1 MKILLQTIL
10 FLFVSAAFAA
20 DDLTTDAPK
29 TRSLESAS
37 SENDIMDAQPK
48 LLRIT
53 ATIDGS
59 GRIIFTRDG
68 VRYEH
73 KHWDRPENVVF
84 DGEPWPNLSRTPAAW
99 AEVARHLDL
108 SKAWIVKRKGR
119 DVIALEHTPVG
130 FDLYLCDSPNGAAE
144 YEVLLAIPRVK

>member
-10 FLFVSAAFAA
+10 FLFVSVVFAA
-20 DDLTTDAPK
+20 DDLTTDTPK
-29 TRSLESAS
+29 VQSFESAS
-37 SENDIMDAQPK
+37 SGNDVMDAQPK

-53 ATIDGS
+53 ARIDGS
-59 GRIIFTRDG
+59 GRIIFTRDS

-73 KHWDRPENVVF
+73 KHWDQPENVVF
-84 DGEPWPNLSRTPAAW
+84 DGEPWPNLSRTPVAW
-99 AEVARHLDL
+99 SEISKHLDL
-108 SKAWIVKRKGR
+108 SRAWIVNRKGR
-119 DVIALEHTPVG
+119 DVIALEHTPAG